1 MAFQWYYADAH
12 NQQQGPVESKA
23 LIAAYRAGQISA
35 ATLVWREGM
44 AAWAPLQSVG
54 GQVGLIIVSAAQ
66 EAPVVGRSGAAL
78 RIVKPT
84 GSSARWPI
92 VVVALGLMMIFVL
105 AIVAAIALPAYQDY
119 TIRSKVMTGILLGSQ
134 LKGDVA
140 DFFASER
147 RCPTNADEGFK
158 PAEAYAMKSVG
169 AIHVGPVDSG
179 ECAIRVRFA
188 DAAAS
193 GIDGKELSF
202 TMKSDGTWRV
212 RSNLPTRYLPLSMRG
227 GSSR

>member
-23 LIAAYRAGQISA
+23 LIAAYRAGRINA

-66 EAPVVGRSGAAL
+66 EGPAAGASGPV
-78 RIVKPT
+78 RIVKPA

-92 VVVALGLMMIFVL
+92 VVVALGLMAVFVL
-105 AIVAAIALPAYQDY
+105 GIVAAIALPAYQDY
-119 TIRSKVMTGILLGSQ
+119 TIRSKVMTGVLLGSQ
-134 LKGDVA
+134 LKGDVVE
-140 DFFASER
+140 FFASEQ

-158 PAEAYAMKSVG
+158 PAEAYAMKSVA
-169 AIHVGPVDSG
+169 AIHVGPLDNG
-179 ECAIRVRFA
+179 ECAIRVVFA
-188 DAAAS
+188 DATIS
-193 GIDGKELSF
+193 SIDGKELSF

-212 RSNLPTRYLPLSMRG
+212 RSNLSTRYLPASMRG